1 VFTAPPSVKVKNVNK
16 KRHLRPEL
24 VPTYNVYWSLINLE
38 RQVYLDL
45 DPGSYSFDH
54 SSPHSPK
61 ASSLQARKEMGS
73 TMVGCLISQPGANI
87 IELFFSFVIDEEA
100 K

>member
-1 VFTAPPSVKVKNVNK
+1 MF
-16 KRHLRPEL
+16 
-24 VPTYNVYWSLINLE
+24 WSRINLE
-38 RQVYLDL
+38 MQVYLDL

-73 TMVGCLISQPGANI
+73 TMVGCLISHPGANI
-87 IELFFSFVIDEEA
+87 VELFFSFVIDEEA

>member
-1 VFTAPPSVKVKNVNK
+1 VFIAPQSVKITNVNK
-16 KRHLRPEL
+16 NRDLKPEL
-24 VPTYNVYWSLINLE
+24 VLTYNVYWSLINLE
-38 RQVYLDL
+38 SQVYLDL

-87 IELFFSFVIDEEA
+87 VELFFSFVIDELA